1 MVYHIML
8 LLTNECNLNCIYC
21 YEHHKNVSK
30 MTFHTAK
37 YILDENIKK
46 INKSD
51 RIILELFGGEFI
63 LIYLQIIAIIT
74 YHMKQLQMEL

>member
-1 MVYHIML
+1 
-8 LLTNECNLNCIYC
+8 
-21 YEHHKNVSK
+21 

-51 RIILELFGGEFI
+51 RIILELFGGEVFKNFSLMKEI
-63 LIYLQIIAIIT
+63 YSYLSSNYSDYNISYETTTNGTLIHESSAVAL
-74 YHMKQLQMEL
+74 

>member
-46 INKSD
+46 
-51 RIILELFGGEFI
+51 
-63 LIYLQIIAIIT
+63 
-74 YHMKQLQMEL
+74 